1 MVSMSIRRTTA
12 RAENKFKISPS
23 LLSKKMTCPAFTPSP
38 MSKHDWFHL
47 MGIHALT
54 VLKVITRHLAA
65 GYILERIEAKVNNG
79 RVDLIFGN
87 TIVGRKRRVE
97 VKSAKEIRLY
107 AKYQAS
113 LYWNGKDELVISN
126 STADIILSSEFME
139 NAIELAEETQAFIAE
154 RPEEAAKTFRP
165 HEEVCRICSTC
176 CPFLPSRE
184 SYRNGKATD

>member
-1 MVSMSIRRTTA
+1 
-12 RAENKFKISPS
+12 
-23 LLSKKMTCPAFTPSP
+23 
-38 MSKHDWFHL
+38 MSKHDWLNL

-65 GYILERIEAKVNNG
+65 GYILESIEAKANNG
-79 RVDLIFGN
+79 RVDLIFKN

-113 LYWNGKDELVISN
+113 LYWNGKDEQVISN
-126 STADIILSSEFME
+126 STADIILSREFME
-139 NAIELAEETQAFIAE
+139 NAVELAKETQALITE
-154 RPEEAAKTFRP
+154 HSEEAGKTFRP

-176 CPFLPSRE
+176 CPFLPIRE
-184 SYRNGKATD
+184 

>member
-1 MVSMSIRRTTA
+1 MSIRKTTVPA
-12 RAENKFKISPS
+12 QRKFKLSPS

-38 MSKHDWFHL
+38 MSKHDWLLL

-65 GYILERIEAKVNNG
+65 GYMLERIEAKINNG

-87 TIVGRKRRVE
+87 TLVGRKRRVE
-97 VKSAKEIRLY
+97 VKSSKEIRLY

-113 LYWNGKDELVISN
+113 LYWNGKDEVVISN
-126 STADIILSSEFME
+126 STADIVLSPEFME
-139 NAIELAEETQAFIAE
+139 NAIELAEETQALIAE
-154 RPEEAAKTFRP
+154 HPEEAAKTFRP

-176 CPFLPSRE
+176 CPFLPSRK
-184 SYRNGKATD
+184 SFHNGKASK